1 MLPNVVKPTRVTSLQ
16 QSREFVTTTNLRA
29 VNYGKNVGPDLRVDP
44 IGDGRDRRPRSSG
57 TLVRGPRFL
66 TDELLANKW
75 PRSRGWGRGR
85 RSGPCSLL
93 GTRAA
98 PILLPSRSQQCDF
111 FVTTPLYF
119 ATKAPGLR
127 AFCIAKAAVKHVT
140 GPKHP
145 YPAL

>member
-66 TDELLANKW
+66 TDELLSEQVAPISGLGTGKKIGAVL
-75 PRSRGWGRGR
+75 SLGDE
-85 RSGPCSLL
+85 SGPD
-93 GTRAA
+93 
-98 PILLPSRSQQCDF
+98 I
-111 FVTTPLYF
+111 TTVPVS
-119 ATKAPGLR
+119 TM
-127 AFCIAKAAVKHVT
+127 
-140 GPKHP
+140 
-145 YPAL
+145 